1 MAGKISLNVTR
12 WRKRLTRSNDIR
24 KLPEEIYPAILYE
37 FVAREMLEMGSVIEH
52 MPREHR
58 DLISNA
64 YRYTVNIEKKMV
76 VPQGG
81 MFFGRNPHILLPDS
95 MGYFYRTIG
104 EAVSYARGRMTIVE
118 AIAECAQKSF
128 GFIDWSTQ
136 VRMVQSILAVEQEF
150 GKLDLKTEDHL
161 IANDWLQD
169 RGMEPLVFAETIERL
184 LGKPEKRTKPTDEP
198 SAS

>member
-1 MAGKISLNVTR
+1 
-12 WRKRLTRSNDIR
+12 
-24 KLPEEIYPAILYE
+24 
-37 FVAREMLEMGSVIEH
+37 MGSVIEH

-58 DLISNA
+58 DLILSA
-64 YRYTVNIEKKMV
+64 YRHAVIVEKKMV
-76 VPQGG
+76 VPQRT
-81 MFFGRNPHILLPDS
+81 MLGRNPHILLPDS

-136 VRMVQSILAVEQEF
+136 VKMVQSILAVEQEF

-184 LGKPEKRTKPTDEP
+184 LGKPEKQAMPTDEP
-198 SAS
+198 SET